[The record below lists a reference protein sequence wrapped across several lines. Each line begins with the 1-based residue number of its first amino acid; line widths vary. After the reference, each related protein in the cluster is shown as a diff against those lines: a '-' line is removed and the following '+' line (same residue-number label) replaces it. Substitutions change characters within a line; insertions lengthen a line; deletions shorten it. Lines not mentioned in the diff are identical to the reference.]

1 MNVLAIYCKT
11 CGALFYANA
20 HVLPEDVPD
29 ILAYVQA
36 GHRMAH
42 VDHATV
48 RRCLATCHCADP
60 APTGAQL
67 IAAERE
73 RQVQLEGFTAEHDN
87 AHDPGELIAAAA
99 AYALLPIAPREF
111 VCNLWP
117 WRQSEFKPS
126 DDDPLRNLVRAGALI
141 AAEIDRLLRAGQGEA
156 AHD

>member
-87 AHDPGELIAAAA
+87 ALDELGPGCAQTLADRVAAAA
-99 AYALLPIAPREF
+99 DHISRGIPPGDE
-111 VCNLWP
+111 
-117 WRQSEFKPS
+117 QEDS
-126 DDDPLRNLVRAGALI
+126 
-141 AAEIDRLLRAGQGEA
+141 
-156 AHD
+156 